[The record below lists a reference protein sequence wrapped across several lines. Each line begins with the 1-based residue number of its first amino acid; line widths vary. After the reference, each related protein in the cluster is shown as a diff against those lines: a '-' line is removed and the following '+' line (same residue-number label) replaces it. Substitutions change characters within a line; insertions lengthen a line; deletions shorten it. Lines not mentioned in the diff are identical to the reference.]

1 MATEE
6 GLTRLYEE
14 NDQTLAITNFTAVNG
29 MPVSHGRILPVRDV
43 AVDAT
48 GTAWLAT
55 AGGLYRIA
63 AQGGEIASEV
73 QDTQGTAVTGAE
85 IELFNAQCIDDTLRG
100 TPFRAITDPE
110 GHFVLPNL
118 PEGRYCMQVDGRLAD
133 GGPLTSTQLDV
144 EVIIGQQTQEIIELT
159 PLDMQLVRLSGDAQT
174 GVVGTMLPQPLVVE
188 VRDRQ
193 GRPMTN
199 VPVTFSI
206 IEGMGSLAP
215 NIVQTNADGQAATQL
230 TLGAVAGRIWVEAR
244 IDRLQVRFTSI
255 GLANRDKARLQRVS
269 GDRQTVEEGGFA
281 VPLVVRLEDEFGNPI
296 VGEDIAAELIQGE
309 ATFLSAS
316 RITTNAE
323 GDVTFPLQVDSVGK
337 TIIVETSVPA
347 LEVQE
352 QSFGLLFHVS
362 QLEIFLGL

>member
-1 MATEE
+1 
-6 GLTRLYEE
+6 
-14 NDQTLAITNFTAVNG
+14 
-29 MPVSHGRILPVRDV
+29 
-43 AVDAT
+43 
-48 GTAWLAT
+48 
-55 AGGLYRIA
+55 
-63 AQGGEIASEV
+63 
-73 QDTQGTAVTGAE
+73 
-85 IELFNAQCIDDTLRG
+85 
-100 TPFRAITDPE
+100 
-110 GHFVLPNL
+110 
-118 PEGRYCMQVDGRLAD
+118 MQVDGRLAD